1 MLSIDEMPAGRE
13 MDLLIDRELFK
24 KKNLRAYHKI
34 FTGRY
39 IDSDRKLTPYQ
50 QSELDAGNYGPWE
63 QLPAPHY
70 STDIAA
76 AWRLLEHI
84 KKSVKITVYE
94 PNDTA
99 LDYVCVEWYG
109 GQWNVVLGFTPSED
123 ERYYGTA
130 DTLPLAIC
138 RATVEMYVEW
148 IKEGIMSF
156 NKYQQLAEKT
166 AARGPSDTTEQR
178 FINFGFGLMGE
189 TGEVVDCLK
198 KILFHG
204 HDLEDNREKLKH
216 ELGDCLWYIATIA
229 TTAGISLDEVAKANI
244 EKLKARYPEG
254 FSEERSI
261 NREG

>member
-1 MLSIDEMPAGRE
+1 
-13 MDLLIDRELFK
+13 
-24 KKNLRAYHKI
+24 
-34 FTGRY
+34 
-39 IDSDRKLTPYQ
+39 
-50 QSELDAGNYGPWE
+50 
-63 QLPAPHY
+63 
-70 STDIAA
+70 
-76 AWRLLEHI
+76 
-84 KKSVKITVYE
+84 
-94 PNDTA
+94 
-99 LDYVCVEWYG
+99 
-109 GQWNVVLGFTPSED
+109 
-123 ERYYGTA
+123 
-130 DTLPLAIC
+130 
-138 RATVEMYVEW
+138 
-148 IKEGIMSF
+148 MSF